1 MKTSNYGIIRHKYFT
16 SIRFLLT
23 CILGSVIIL
32 TGCKKDISSPI
43 NEVSPTP
50 TSASKI
56 SEKAPDI
63 IVHAGQSIQAAVN
76 AASPGSIIQI
86 DPGVY
91 NESIVVNKA
100 NLQLIG
106 NASGVII
113 QNPGNEDNGITVNDA
128 GDGFVLKNV
137 TVRNFEENGVYLT
150 HVDNFLLS
158 HVTAINNGEYGL
170 FPVFCNGGL
179 IEHCSATGHSD
190 TGIYVGQSSNVE
202 MNFNAAFAN
211 VQGLEIEN
219 CTNVTASKNQCYD
232 NSAGITVAFLPGL
245 TISTS
250 LNIVVDHNHVYNN
263 NHVNFAAPG
272 GGFESFIPA
281 GTGIL
286 VLAGT
291 GVTVK
296 DNNVS
301 GNNTLGIGVV
311 SGYTLAS
318 LTGIT
323 AFITAIDPKPHGY
336 KIISNVLH
344 NNGSAPAPIP
354 LPAVDLLWDGPLWGG
369 TAANVCYTSNIFS
382 TSFPTPLPSC
392 N

>member
-1 MKTSNYGIIRHKYFT
+1 MKITIHGNICHKHFT
-16 SIRFLLT
+16 SIRVILT
-23 CILGSVIIL
+23 SILCSVIIL
-32 TGCKKDISSPI
+32 TSCKKDLSLSS
-43 NEVSPTP
+43 NEVLAS
-50 TSASKI
+50 SANKSND
-56 SEKAPDI
+56 KAPAI

-76 AASPGSIIQI
+76 AASPGSIIKI
-86 DPGVY
+86 EPGIY

-100 NLQLIG
+100 NIQLIG
-106 NASGVII
+106 KDDGVII
-113 QNPGNEDNGITVNDA
+113 QNPGVEENGITVNDA

-158 HVTAINNGEYGL
+158 HVTTINNGEYGL

-179 IEHCSATGHSD
+179 IEHCSATGHTD

-219 CTNVTASKNQCYD
+219 CTNVSASKNHCYD
-232 NSAGITVAFLPGL
+232 NSAGITVTFLPGL
-245 TISTS
+245 TSTTS
-250 LNIVVDHNHVYNN
+250 LNITVSNNHVYNN
-263 NHVNFAAPG
+263 NHVNFSTPG
-272 GGFESFIPA
+272 GGFENFIPA

-296 DNNVS
+296 DNKVS

-311 SGYTLAS
+311 SGYTVAN

-323 AFITAIDPKPHGY
+323 AFITAIDPMPHGY
-336 KIISNVLH
+336 KVVSNVLH

-369 TAANVCYTSNIFS
+369 TVANVCYKSNIFS
-382 TSFPTPLPSC
+382 TSFPSPLPSC